1 MLTLAYMNY
10 SVVYA
15 ASGKSDSSPTWLT
28 GVAGPNESSINMPK
42 TVSVF
47 SASSVFYSTI
57 Y

>member
-1 MLTLAYMNY
+1 MNY

-42 TVSVF
+42 TVAVF
-47 SASSVFYSTI
+47 SVLSVFYSTI